1 MEIDFLQN
9 TFMLYIVGSML
20 VSWIALINS
29 RGYRTLSPIN
39 RFKEALFCCAITG
52 AITVPL
58 VDYFTTIPSSIS
70 LIIGAL
76 VGILGY
82 NGFVNLFEKV
92 LELVF
97 NLIPTSLSGVFHVPT
112 YRRFGKPPA
121 EEDGGEEPP
130 PIRRRSDNARK

>member
-29 RGYRTLSPIN
+29 RDYRTLSPIN
-39 RFKEALFCCAITG
+39 RFKEALFCCALTG
-52 AITVPL
+52 AIAVPL

-82 NGFVNLFEKV
+82 NGFVNLFSKV
-92 LELVF
+92 LELLL
-97 NLIPTSLSGVFHVPT
+97 NLIPASLSGVFHVPT
-112 YRRFGKPPA
+112 YRRFGKHPDDD
-121 EEDGGEEPP
+121 EGDEPP

>member
-29 RGYRTLSPIN
+29 RDYRTLSPIN
-39 RFKEALFCCAITG
+39 RFKEALFCCALTG

-82 NGFVNLFEKV
+82 NGFVNLFSKV
-92 LELVF
+92 LELLL
-97 NLIPTSLSGVFHVPT
+97 NLIPASLSGVFKFPT
-112 YRRFGKPPA
+112 YRHFGKPSI
-121 EEDGGEEPP
+121 EDEGDEPP

>member
-29 RGYRTLSPIN
+29 HYYRTLSPIN
-39 RFKEALFCCAITG
+39 RFKEALFCCALTG
-52 AITVPL
+52 AIAVPL

-82 NGFVNLFEKV
+82 NGFVNLFSKV
-92 LELVF
+92 LELLL
-97 NLIPTSLSGVFHVPT
+97 NLIPASLSGVFHVPT
-112 YRRFGKPPA
+112 YRRFGKHPDDD
-121 EEDGGEEPP
+121 EGDEPP

>member
-29 RGYRTLSPIN
+29 HYYRSLSPIN
-39 RFKEALFCCAITG
+39 RFKEALFCCALTG

-82 NGFVNLFEKV
+82 NGFVNLFSKV
-92 LELVF
+92 LELLL
-97 NLIPTSLSGVFHVPT
+97 NLIPASLSGVFNFPSYH
-112 YRRFGKPPA
+112 RFGKPPA
-121 EEDGGEEPP
+121 QDEGDEPP